1 MYNVQCNAQSVVWH
15 RVVVVVVTLS
25 ATLFVFIFDA
35 FFLLRFRCFCSF
47 SRFRISTAFRLMKI
61 PNVAYKLAVFR
72 VIICNLPD
80 RPRRHTYSTCIN
92 NNHIKSI
99 NIFIHILASCG
110 TWNRNPRENI
120 PMNERPNE
128 WMHERDELLHFET
141 DYYAFSVKFFFTSRS
156 VYVEYLIMFVDID
169 FVFFFFQLRS
179 HLLFAFS
186 ALHSFSKTFSTFS
199 VFFFIFLV
207 QKLVASRFNTLHA
220 YLFACDWNW
229 NWNLYRSEWSMFKVA
244 NVTITALELW

>member
-35 FFLLRFRCFCSF
+35 FFLLCFRCFCSF
-47 SRFRISTAFRLMKI
+47 SRFRISTTFRLMKI

-80 RPRRHTYSTCIN
+80 RTRRYTYSTCIN

-141 DYYAFSVKFFFTSRS
+141 DYYAFPVKFFFTSRS

-169 FVFFFFQLRS
+169 FVFFLQLRS
-179 HLLFAFS
+179 HLS
-186 ALHSFSKTFSTFS
+186 IC
-199 VFFFIFLV
+199 FFRVAFIFENFFHIFGVLFYFFSSKIGCISFQYSSCVFVCLRLKLKLKPLPERMVDV
-207 QKLVASRFNTLHA
+207 QS
-220 YLFACDWNW
+220 C
-229 NWNLYRSEWSMFKVA
+229 
-244 NVTITALELW
+244 